1 MSKSETLH
9 DFFVEELCDSY
20 DSEKQLV
27 KALKKMVSAAKDP
40 DLKAAF
46 SSHLEETKGHVNVLE
61 EVFGLF
67 DMKPKGKH
75 SNGTAGII
83 KEASSD
89 ADDESKSSLR
99 DSALI
104 GGGRRA
110 EHYEM
115 GAYMSL
121 IAMGEELDYVDACA
135 LLRGIL
141 AEEEA
146 ADRKLAEL
154 SQSINA
160 TAHKAS
166 MSSV

>member
-9 DFFVEELCDSY
+9 DLFVEELCDSY

-27 KALKKMVSAAKDP
+27 KALKKMASAAKDP
-40 DLKAAF
+40 ALKSAF
-46 SSHLEETKGHVNVLE
+46 DGHLQETMGHVTVLE
-61 EVFGLF
+61 EVFGLL
-67 DMKPKGKH
+67 DLKPKGKR

-83 KEASSD
+83 KEASGD
-89 ADDESKSSLR
+89 ADEESKSSLR
-99 DSALI
+99 DCALI

-121 IAMGEELDYVDACA
+121 IAMGEELDYVDAVS

-154 SQSINA
+154 SQTVNA
-160 TAHKAS
+160 SAHKSS

>member
-1 MSKSETLH
+1 MTETKTLH
-9 DFFVEELCDSY
+9 DLFIEELCDSY
-20 DSEKQLV
+20 DSEKQLTE
-27 KALKKMVSAAKDP
+27 ALTKMVSAAKDSK
-40 DLKAAF
+40 LKAAF
-46 SSHLEETKGHVNVLE
+46 SDHLQETIDHVTVLE
-61 EVFGLF
+61 EVFGLLGV
-67 DMKPKGKH
+67 KPKGKH
-75 SNGTAGII
+75 SKGIAGVI

-89 ADDESKSSLR
+89 ADEVSKSSVR

-121 IAMGEELDYVDACA
+121 IAMGEELDYVDACS

-146 ADRKLAEL
+146 ADKKLAEL
-154 SQSINA
+154 SQAVNA
-160 TAHKAS
+160 AARKDS
-166 MSSV
+166 MAAV

>member
-1 MSKSETLH
+1 
-9 DFFVEELCDSY
+9 
-20 DSEKQLV
+20 
-27 KALKKMVSAAKDP
+27 MVSAARDP
-40 DLKAAF
+40 ALKSAF
-46 SSHLEETKGHVNVLE
+46 DGHLQETMGHVTVLE
-61 EVFGLF
+61 EVFGLLNL
-67 DMKPKGKH
+67 KPKGKH
-75 SNGTAGII
+75 SSGTAGII
-83 KEASSD
+83 KEASGD
-89 ADDESKSSLR
+89 ADEESKSSLR
-99 DSALI
+99 DCALI

-121 IAMGEELDYVDACA
+121 IAMGEELDYVDAVS

-154 SQSINA
+154 SQTVNA
-160 TAHKAS
+160 SAHKSS